1 MIGIQGIGGVPEP
14 VGPKQGT
21 SKAKESDSTT
31 TPSSDGVSISPEAA
45 EAAEVQVVLNLAT
58 QVSDIRQERV
68 EEARENIEKGTY
80 KVQDVVRQVAARLTQ
95 YIS

>member
-14 VGPKQGT
+14 LGPKQGT
-21 SKAKESDSTT
+21 SKAKESEKTTSSST
-31 TPSSDGVSISPEAA
+31 DGVTISPEA
-45 EAAEVQVVLNLAT
+45 VSAT
-58 QVSDIRQERV
+58 QVQAAITNSAEVSDIRQERV
-68 EEARENIEKGTY
+68 EQARESIEQGTY